1 VKILGKKINSNLNSI
16 IYPKYDKDN
25 NTITCKVVDLNKQI
39 WGLVG
44 SSLGN
49 VRGLNSR
56 MPR

>member
-1 VKILGKKINSNLNSI
+1 
-16 IYPKYDKDN
+16 
-25 NTITCKVVDLNKQI
+25 VVDLNKQI

-56 MPR
+56 MPRWPIWKLAYQHTGDEKTWNQWT